1 MPRLRGFL
9 AFRFRKKDK
18 EKEKRG
24 GGGRSW
30 TNQRAPSET
39 TLQLAAGTL
48 DFYSANFL
56 LSGEKL
62 TCVPR
67 HDNDRALASIF
78 GIGNFPRTL
87 RVFRC
92 VSFYLIMP
100 PTNKT
105 LRTVTRCV
113 RI

>member
-1 MPRLRGFL
+1 MPRSCGFL
-9 AFRFRKKDK
+9 AFRFRKKEK

-24 GGGRSW
+24 EEGEVGRISVH
-30 TNQRAPSET
+30 QVKPRCSSPR
-39 TLQLAAGTL
+39 GTL